1 MEIRS
6 DNSNLHAGCLFPDRY
21 RQNYC
26 DCLLFAHLLFC
37 NKKPFSSWVCLGIG
51 LPLISM
57 PQGKKNLGESSI
69 LPMEM
74 VSDLLQFSCFDVSVS
89 EYV

>member
-1 MEIRS
+1 MLAVS
-6 DNSNLHAGCLFPDRY
+6 DRY

-26 DCLLFAHLLFC
+26 DCLLFSHLLFC

-51 LPLISM
+51 LPLISV

-74 VSDLLQFSCFDVSVS
+74 VSDLLQFSCFDVGVY